1 MKKLI
6 NLAYTLPMYLMAV
19 KAHAASIDF
28 PTSFAGLSSQDI
40 KTTIGNIIQIVLG
53 FLGIL
58 TVLII
63 LYGGFQWMTSGGNED
78 KISGAKKLIS
88 SGVIGLVIILA
99 AYAIAGFIVNS
110 LATAVSQSCHSQP
123 LADPFV

>member
-78 KISGAKKLIS
+78 KISGAKKMIS

-110 LATAVSQSCHSQP
+110 LATAV
-123 LADPFV
+123 